1 MPEVT
6 SFVLSPRLVFTLTEL
21 LEGRHFCSC
30 LCPQSLGDAW
40 LRADTQ
46 GMFTNWPISRQSQ
59 LLGTWESSVY
69 SSHRGP
75 HTIEAATPHCASHSG
90 SAWDCLFSER
100 ATWFLPLKD
109 AKSKTGKKKK
119 KKVYLFVPMA
129 SISSIN
135 TIDGACSSATRNNSR
150 TSLGPSPRY
159 FWMSS
164 EPTTL
169 RKVADVWFATALANK
184 VLPML
189 DWKTQKGKNP
199 QVLF

>member
-21 LEGRHFCSC
+21 LEGRHFCSR

-40 LRADTQ
+40 LRADAQ

-75 HTIEAATPHCASHSG
+75 HTIEAATQHCASHSG

-119 KKVYLFVPMA
+119 KQKSLPFCPNG
-129 SISSIN
+129 IN
-135 TIDGACSSATRNNSR
+135 FINKHDRWRVFFSDSKQFPNK
-150 TSLGPSPRY
+150 LGPV
-159 FWMSS
+159 
-164 EPTTL
+164 T
-169 RKVADVWFATALANK
+169 
-184 VLPML
+184 
-189 DWKTQKGKNP
+189 
-199 QVLF
+199 QVLLNEFGTNHSQESGRRLVCYCFG

>member
-1 MPEVT
+1 MSYPQILHQKISAHPPNDQITCHIIFSVAVFMPEVT

-21 LEGRHFCSC
+21 LEGRHFCSR

-75 HTIEAATPHCASHSG
+75 HTIEAATQHCASHSG

-119 KKVYLFVPMA
+119 KKKSTFLSQWHQFH
-129 SISSIN
+129 
-135 TIDGACSSATRNNSR
+135 
-150 TSLGPSPRY
+150 
-159 FWMSS
+159 
-164 EPTTL
+164 
-169 RKVADVWFATALANK
+169 
-184 VLPML
+184 
-189 DWKTQKGKNP
+189 Q
-199 QVLF
+199 